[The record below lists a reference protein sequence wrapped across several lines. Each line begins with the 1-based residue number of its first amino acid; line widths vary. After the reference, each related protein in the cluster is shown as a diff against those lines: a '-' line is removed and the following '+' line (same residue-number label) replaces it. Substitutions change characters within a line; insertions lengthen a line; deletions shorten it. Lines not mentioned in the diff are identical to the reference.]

1 VPIAQATDTDVGA
14 RYDGRAADL
23 LVKTRMQGRD
33 VLEVASHVDAR
44 MQDLLQTA
52 GALFLKNGYTKT
64 SLESIARAAHV
75 AVRTIYVK
83 FGGKAGLL
91 HAVLAAKR
99 DRFFRSQ
106 PMHTDTRPLKE
117 VVDEFSRNM
126 YELLTSQEAVDL
138 QRIVMAEAPTNPELA
153 EAFWNGGPRQTREM
167 LGRFFARP
175 DIRAQLRPDIDLDLL
190 PGYLMS
196 CIAGDQICRFVFPP
210 EKLPPEVALRE
221 LDRRLE
227 FFYRA
232 VLANA

>member
-1 VPIAQATDTDVGA
+1 MDKPLQDPVDTA
-14 RYDGRAADL
+14 CKAAGRPKAAD
-23 LVKTRMQGRD
+23 V
-33 VLEVASHVDAR
+33 EAR
-44 MQDLLQTA
+44 LQELLQTA

-106 PMHTDTRPLKE
+106 PMQTDTRPLK
-117 VVDEFSRNM
+117 VIVDEFARNM
-126 YELLTSQEAVDL
+126 YELLTSQEAVDM

-167 LGRFFARP
+167 LRQFFARP
-175 DIRAQLRPDIDLDLL
+175 DIRAQLREDLELDLL
-190 PGYLMS
+190 PGHLMT
-196 CIAGDQICRFVFPP
+196 CIAGDQLCRFVFPP
-210 EKLPPEVALRE
+210 EKLPPEQALRE
-221 LDRRLE
+221 LERRMDL
-227 FFYRA
+227 FYRA
-232 VLANA
+232 ILDKP